1 LQIRDDRLI
10 LTAVGPGAGT
20 NGKKEFSIMKKFILV
35 AVASVLLQISPVSTS
50 AHAAGPAEGPAAA
63 ERVLRTVLE
72 EARMGTINISRF
84 ENDIAADV
92 RENAGAVS
100 AELKRRGQ
108 ITRVEYLGKAAAGPG
123 ELYKF
128 KVQFEKGQMLW
139 SLNLNDRGK
148 IANIDM
154 QAR

>member
-1 LQIRDDRLI
+1 
-10 LTAVGPGAGT
+10 
-20 NGKKEFSIMKKFILV
+20 MKTSILV
-35 AVASVLLQISPVSTS
+35 AAASVLLQISLIFTS

-63 ERVLRTVLE
+63 EHVLRTVLE
-72 EARMGTINISRF
+72 EARSGTVNLSRF
-84 ENDIAADV
+84 EDDIAAAV

-108 ITRVEYLGKAAAGPG
+108 ITRVEYLGKAAAGPE

-139 SLNLNDRGK
+139 SLNLNGSGR